1 MPRTAQGRI
10 KINVF
15 VDERVY
21 DKFKL
26 LATRQRQPVSELLRA
41 SMELYLVSQSEA
53 IEAKARQLDATLEKI
68 PE

>member
-21 DKFKL
+21 AKL
-26 LATRQRQPVSELLRA
+26 KDLATKRRQPVSELFRDAMENYVLANAEVIENDAAALERA
-41 SMELYLVSQSEA
+41 LT
-53 IEAKARQLDATLEKI
+53 R
-68 PE
+68 

>member
-21 DKFKL
+21 ERLKA
-26 LATRQRQPVSELLRA
+26 LAAKRRQPVSELFRDA
-41 SMELYLVSQSEA
+41 MEIFVINNADA
-53 IEAKARQLDATLEKI
+53 IERDAETLEKALTR
-68 PE
+68 